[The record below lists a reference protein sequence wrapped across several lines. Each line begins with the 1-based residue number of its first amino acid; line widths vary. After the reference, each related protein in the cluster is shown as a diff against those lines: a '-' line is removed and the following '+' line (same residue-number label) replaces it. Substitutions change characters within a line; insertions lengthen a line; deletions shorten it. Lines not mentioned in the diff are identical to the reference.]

1 MENEMGYIVATGPE
15 GLEAVLNELLEKS
28 KLDPTLKERA
38 QYILYEVGNQ
48 KSLIKMD
55 LNEWPVVFWHYDLL
69 GRPATAVVKDILARF
84 AWDKCGEKEW
94 YFKEKGETE
103 HHYRDAESAN
113 QDSAF
118 QEWRQKI
125 FEGKNDRD

>member
-1 MENEMGYIVATGPE
+1 MESEMGYIVATGPE

-38 QYILYEVGNQ
+38 HYILYELGNQ

-69 GRPATAVVKDILARF
+69 GRPATSTVKDVLAHF
-84 AWDKCGEKEW
+84 AWEKCGEKEW
-94 YFKEKGETE
+94 YFKEKGGTE
-103 HHYRDAESAN
+103 FYFKDGDATE
-113 QDSAF
+113 DGAF
-118 QEWRQKI
+118 SEWRKKI
-125 FEGKNDRD
+125 FEGKHGED